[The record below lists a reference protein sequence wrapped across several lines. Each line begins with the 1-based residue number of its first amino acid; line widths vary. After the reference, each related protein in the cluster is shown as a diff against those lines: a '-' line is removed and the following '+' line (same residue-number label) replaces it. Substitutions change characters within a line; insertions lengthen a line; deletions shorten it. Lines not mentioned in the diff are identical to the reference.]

1 MKSKRLLIFIA
12 VVAIVLVVMIV
23 LSAIFS
29 VKSAWVVYHRFDGT
43 TIASPVGAPTIDDVL
58 KQTKGKNI
66 IFLSKSETLKNLQTD
81 NWHAISVVKTFPN
94 KVTVHFI
101 ERALAAKIFV
111 GGEFIYIDS
120 MGNVIE
126 KRGSADNCVDISS
139 VFAGGFD
146 IASQQINQPLT
157 FASEANN
164 NRLQQVLQ
172 AILAVWRCNVEL
184 PDIGQVI
191 GEDNVFTYE
200 NDNLVITMPS
210 GAKLVVNAPQ
220 KNLQDR
226 LLDAFSVYFNG
237 SIDLKQPGKI
247 ITVREDG
254 KITTDK

>member
-1 MKSKRLLIFIA
+1 MKSKRLLILIA

-29 VKSAWVVYHRFDGT
+29 VKNAWVVFHRFDGT

-101 ERALAAKIFV
+101 ERALAAKIMV
-111 GGEFIYIDS
+111 GGEDIYIDS
-120 MGNVIE
+120 MGNVIDKPE
-126 KRGSADNCVDISS
+126 NPSCVDITSA
-139 VFAGGFD
+139 FGGALD
-146 IASQQINQPLT
+146 VASRQINQPLT
-157 FASEANN
+157 FASDNN
-164 NRLQQVLQ
+164 NARLQQVLQ
-172 AILAVWRCNVEL
+172 AILAVWRCNIEL
-184 PDIGQVI
+184 PDVKEVI
-191 GEDNVFTYE
+191 GSSNAFTYE
-200 NDNLVITMPS
+200 NNNLVITMPS
-210 GAKLVVNAPQ
+210 TAKIVVNAPQ

-226 LLDAFSVYFNG
+226 LLEAFSVYFNA
-237 SIDLKQPGKI
+237 SKDLQQSGVI

-254 KITTDK
+254 KITTEK